1 MAREKW
7 DNLLFK
13 KVWFPVIK
21 RNLQEENLL
30 YKILQTSVIFLS
42 LINLWIQMKYHQ
54 KSYFICC
61 PLPTSLGTR
70 AETENSSELLFKISP
85 KYYQSPKKKKNPRT
99 LERFL
104 SFSFIPSLTANTL
117 VDHAMPDPTP
127 ALCKNHDLK
136 TYIRTKKIKKYLDL
150 KLGCVPLSPDCAR
163 STIKYFILH
172 KKMKRCLLPN
182 SM

>member
-85 KYYQSPKKKKNPRT
+85 KYYQSPKKKKTPEHWKDSSLFPLFQAWQPT
-99 LERFL
+99 HWWIMQCL
-104 SFSFIPSLTANTL
+104 IP
-117 VDHAMPDPTP
+117 
-127 ALCKNHDLK
+127 
-136 TYIRTKKIKKYLDL
+136 
-150 KLGCVPLSPDCAR
+150 
-163 STIKYFILH
+163 
-172 KKMKRCLLPN
+172 LLP
-182 SM
+182 SAKITI

>member
-85 KYYQSPKKKKNPRT
+85 KYYQSPKKKKKTQNTGKIP
-99 LERFL
+99 LFFL
-104 SFSFIPSLTANTL
+104 YSK
-117 VDHAMPDPTP
+117 PDSQHTGGSCNAWSHSCP
-127 ALCKNHDLK
+127 LQKSRSKNIH
-136 TYIRTKKIKKYLDL
+136 
-150 KLGCVPLSPDCAR
+150 
-163 STIKYFILH
+163 
-172 KKMKRCLLPN
+172 MN
-182 SM
+182 